1 MTEEERKLFAGELK
15 EHILLPSKQE
25 VLGDDL
31 NSVEQILVDNK
42 YQVIHFLFHVSN
54 VFNVIIIFILFFH
67 LQIQYTT
74 TDQHGDVHTMLNMDH
89 HGDDS
94 DVVDVGH
101 METVTVSVGGQEHR
115 QLMVPA
121 TRHITLNESD
131 AAAFAEHAT
140 INGENVQI
148 VQIQIQDD
156 DGEDQKHW
164 FNIIQPQQ
172 G

>member
-1 MTEEERKLFAGELK
+1 
-15 EHILLPSKQE
+15 
-25 VLGDDL
+25 
-31 NSVEQILVDNK
+31 
-42 YQVIHFLFHVSN
+42 
-54 VFNVIIIFILFFH
+54 
-67 LQIQYTT
+67 
-74 TDQHGDVHTMLNMDH
+74 MLNMDH
-89 HGDDS
+89 HGDDTE
-94 DVVDVGH
+94 VVDVGH

-115 QLMVPA
+115 QLIVPA

-140 INGENVQI
+140 LSGENVQI

>member
-25 VLGDDL
+25 DLGNDL

-42 YQVIHFLFHVSN
+42 YQVTFYIQCFCCFYNNHK
-54 VFNVIIIFILFFH
+54 

-89 HGDDS
+89 HGDDG
-94 DVVDVGH
+94 DVDVGH

-115 QLMVPA
+115 QLIVPA

>member
-1 MTEEERKLFAGELK
+1 MIYYVLLLLF
-15 EHILLPSKQE
+15 I
-25 VLGDDL
+25 
-31 NSVEQILVDNK
+31 
-42 YQVIHFLFHVSN
+42 
-54 VFNVIIIFILFFH
+54 

-74 TDQHGDVHTMLNMDH
+74 TDPHGDVHTMLNMDH

-115 QLMVPA
+115 QLIVPA

-148 VQIQIQDD
+148 VQIQIQDE

>member
-1 MTEEERKLFAGELK
+1 MLK
-15 EHILLPSKQE
+15 
-25 VLGDDL
+25 
-31 NSVEQILVDNK
+31 
-42 YQVIHFLFHVSN
+42 
-54 VFNVIIIFILFFH
+54 
-67 LQIQYTT
+67 IQYTT

-89 HGDDS
+89 HGDDAE
-94 DVVDVGH
+94 VVDVGH

-115 QLMVPA
+115 QLIVPA

-131 AAAFAEHAT
+131 AAAFADAT
-140 INGENVQI
+140 MNGENVQI

>member
-1 MTEEERKLFAGELK
+1 
-15 EHILLPSKQE
+15 
-25 VLGDDL
+25 
-31 NSVEQILVDNK
+31 
-42 YQVIHFLFHVSN
+42 
-54 VFNVIIIFILFFH
+54 
-67 LQIQYTT
+67 
-74 TDQHGDVHTMLNMDH
+74 MLNMDH
-89 HGDDS
+89 HGDDG
-94 DVVDVGH
+94 DVDVGH
-101 METVTVSVGGQEHR
+101 LETVTVSVGGQEHR
-115 QLMVPA
+115 QLIVPA